1 MILFQSSLFLFLLGN
16 LFQNLPPQKINSYFG
31 FRTKKSMKNQ
41 KNWEIS
47 QREIAIQLKKI
58 FSYTCLYSTSL
69 LILDIFLIILNKD
82 TTLTFSIIS
91 QGIILSVL
99 LLKAYIKTNKKLN

>member
-16 LFQNLPPQKINSYFG
+16 LFQNFPPQKINPYFG
-31 FRTKKSMKNQ
+31 FRIKKSMKNQ

-47 QREIAIQLKKI
+47 QKEIAIQLKRI
-58 FSYTCLYSTSL
+58 FSYTCLFSISL
-69 LILDIFLIILNKD
+69 LILDIFLIVLKKDSIL
-82 TTLTFSIIS
+82 TLSLTS
-91 QGIILSVL
+91 QGIILSIL